1 MACTVCT
8 RLHRHHQNY
17 SMSKRA
23 ASHSSLFAV
32 SLLAGGVGVCVC
44 VCWGRGHSVDIQR
57 PQTVSVNSIDR
68 LKTAAKVLR
77 KSLIAYTVISENSA
91 FYKANEQANKQRQNL
106 RVLQLYDRLD
116 LKNKP
121 TRSDPLATL

>member
-1 MACTVCT
+1 M
-8 RLHRHHQNY
+8 
-17 SMSKRA
+17 
-23 ASHSSLFAV
+23 
-32 SLLAGGVGVCVC
+32 CVC
-44 VCWGRGHSVDIQR
+44 VGGGGHSVDIQH

-121 TRSDPLATL
+121 TCSDPLATL